1 MKTIEEGGGNLLIGT
16 PGRLSD
22 IMQRMD
28 ILDFRHVEI
37 LILDEADRLLD
48 MGFQKQVNYIYI
60 SLAKATWPRLGL
72 GTLSELNNSPTRKRL
87 LVCILSIWYAKQ
99 IKNHHNYIKYVYL
112 CRYFITCASV
122 NYWGL
127 VLSKIPTLNVNIFL
141 IFHIFSLHNAR
152 DKALAL
158 FTEATSGVLLCTDVA
173 ARGLDIPGS
182 DYNCKM
188 WKTREV
194 YCLFNAQ
201 GERLCRV
208 YALKKG
214 PSSKEKILL
223 MSSRLYVQLPWRTGQ
238 CGRREKQHLSPLSCS
253 HVFIWRE
260 LEVGKLAMGYGLL
273 HLPSISE
280 VKQHRLYSDGFTP
293 VEGIK
298 FQDIKFKDKS
308 REKQRQQNLQERK
321 EKREEEEK
329 RGKGKKSSKNAS
341 ATNDSNKV
349 SKRRKLTGKQ
359 RQTVQTAED
368 EEEMALEYL
377 LLRKQKKWIIIEDEY
392 LKRTDLIL

>member
-60 SLAKATWPRLGL
+60 SEKDYVEFMRLRKVPL
-72 GTLSELNNSPTRKRL
+72 QKRKSSENSSD
-87 LVCILSIWYAKQ
+87 V
-99 IKNHHNYIKYVYL
+99 
-112 CRYFITCASV
+112 
-122 NYWGL
+122 
-127 VLSKIPTLNVNIFL
+127 IP
-141 IFHIFSLHNAR
+141 
-152 DKALAL
+152 
-158 FTEATSGVLLCTDVA
+158 
-173 ARGLDIPGS
+173 IPEG
-182 DYNCKM
+182 
-188 WKTREV
+188 
-194 YCLFNAQ
+194 
-201 GERLCRV
+201 
-208 YALKKG
+208 
-214 PSSKEKILL
+214 
-223 MSSRLYVQLPWRTGQ
+223 
-238 CGRREKQHLSPLSCS
+238 
-253 HVFIWRE
+253 VFIWRE

-341 ATNDSNKV
+341 STNDSNKV

-368 EEEMALEYL
+368 E
-377 LLRKQKKWIIIEDEY
+377 D
-392 LKRTDLIL
+392 

>member
-1 MKTIEEGGGNLLIGT
+1 
-16 PGRLSD
+16 
-22 IMQRMD
+22 
-28 ILDFRHVEI
+28 
-37 LILDEADRLLD
+37 
-48 MGFQKQVNYIYI
+48 
-60 SLAKATWPRLGL
+60 
-72 GTLSELNNSPTRKRL
+72 
-87 LVCILSIWYAKQ
+87 
-99 IKNHHNYIKYVYL
+99 
-112 CRYFITCASV
+112 
-122 NYWGL
+122 
-127 VLSKIPTLNVNIFL
+127 
-141 IFHIFSLHNAR
+141 
-152 DKALAL
+152 
-158 FTEATSGVLLCTDVA
+158 
-173 ARGLDIPGS
+173 
-182 DYNCKM
+182 
-188 WKTREV
+188 
-194 YCLFNAQ
+194 
-201 GERLCRV
+201 
-208 YALKKG
+208 
-214 PSSKEKILL
+214 
-223 MSSRLYVQLPWRTGQ
+223 
-238 CGRREKQHLSPLSCS
+238 
-253 HVFIWRE
+253 
-260 LEVGKLAMGYGLL
+260 MGYGLL